1 MAAAK
6 RTERRPANGQ
16 PSGEKVIKKERRGAG
31 PSTRKNRINDEIN
44 VPRVRLI
51 GADGSQV
58 GIVSINEALDAA
70 YEAELDLVEIAAE
83 AEPPVCRIMDY
94 GKHIFEDKKQK
105 AEARKKQKQIQ
116 VKEIKFRP
124 VTEEGDYQVKL
135 RNLKRFLEE
144 GDKAR
149 VTMRFRGREIA
160 HQELAIKVLKRI
172 EADLEDFGVVEQQPE
187 MEGKQMIMV
196 FGPKK
201 RK

>member
-1 MAAAK
+1 MAAAG
-6 RTERRPANGQ
+6 RTQRQPANGQ

-44 VPRVRLI
+44 VPKVRLI

-135 RNLKRFLEE
+135 RNLKRFLED
-144 GDKAR
+144 GDKAK
-149 VTMRFRGREIA
+149 VTMRFRGREVA
-160 HQELAIKVLKRI
+160 HQELAIKVLKRV

>member
-1 MAAAK
+1 MAAAG
-6 RTERRPANGQ
+6 RPVRLSANGQ

>member
-1 MAAAK
+1 VEKRSLRKNVAAQA
-6 RTERRPANGQ
+6 PA
-16 PSGEKVIKKERRGAG
+16 PE
-31 PSTRKNRINDEIN
+31 KNRINDEIN
-44 VPRVRLI
+44 VPKVRLI

-135 RNLKRFLEE
+135 RNLKRFLED
-144 GDKAR
+144 GDKAK
-149 VTMRFRGREIA
+149 VTMRFRGREVA
-160 HQELAIKVLKRI
+160 HQELAIKVLKRV
-172 EADLEDFGVVEQQPE
+172 EADLEEFGVVEQQPE

>member
-1 MAAAK
+1 MAAAG
-6 RTERRPANGQ
+6 RLSRRPANGQ

-135 RNLKRFLEE
+135 RNLKRFLED
-144 GDKAR
+144 GDKAK
-149 VTMRFRGREIA
+149 VTMRFRGREVA
-160 HQELAIKVLKRI
+160 HQELAMKVLKRI